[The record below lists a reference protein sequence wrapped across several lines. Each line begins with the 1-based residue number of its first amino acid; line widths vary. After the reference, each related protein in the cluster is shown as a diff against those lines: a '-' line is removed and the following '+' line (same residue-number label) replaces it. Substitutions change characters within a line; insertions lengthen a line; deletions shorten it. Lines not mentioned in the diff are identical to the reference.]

1 MARDVSGRDVP
12 GGNDPSRSDPG
23 RSRHAEWHAAKH
35 AERSQKAALKVE
47 KVADKLGATVDKAS
61 AELAHKSGL
70 LDQLTSRIAGFDVWT
85 RAEPGSRK
93 PRFTRDEIAA
103 AAVKIADDEGFD
115 ALSMRRLAAELGAG
129 TMTLYHYIHT
139 KDELLALLNDSVMG
153 EVVIPDGELPTE
165 WRAAITMVANR
176 SREALQRH
184 PWALEIHDDPAPG
197 PNAAR
202 HFDQSMQAVMSL
214 DLTLGD
220 RFELVT
226 AVDEYVFGFCL
237 LERSLPDEGHDM
249 GAEMIRYMGD
259 LISTGDYPTLAEI
272 ERAYGTDGAFA
283 EFDRQTRDP
292 ERFSRN
298 LDRLL
303 DGFEAGWRRA

>member
-1 MARDVSGRDVP
+1 MGPTPMTAIASSCRQPR
-12 GGNDPSRSDPG
+12 
-23 RSRHAEWHAAKH
+23 
-35 AERSQKAALKVE
+35 LKVE
-47 KVADKLGATVDKAS
+47 QVADKLGAKVDKAS
-61 AELAHKSGL
+61 AELARNAAL
-70 LDQLTSRIAGFDVWT
+70 LDNLTSKLAGFDVWT

-103 AAVKIADDEGFD
+103 AAVKIADEEGFE

-129 TMTLYHYIHT
+129 TMTLYHYVHT

-165 WRAAITMVANR
+165 WRAAITMVATDR
-176 SREALQRH
+176 REALQRH
-184 PWALEIHDDPAPG
+184 PWTLEIHDDPAPG

-214 DLTLGD
+214 DLTLGE

-237 LERSLPDEGHDM
+237 LERTYPEEGHDT
-249 GAEMIRYMGD
+249 GADLIRYMGD
-259 LISTGDYPTLAEI
+259 LIATGDYPALAEI
-272 ERAYGTDGAFA
+272 EREYGTVEAFA
-283 EFDRQTRDP
+283 EFDRQSKDP
-292 ERFSRN
+292 ERFGRN
-298 LDRLL
+298 LARLL
-303 DGFEAGWRRA
+303 DGFEAGWKRAESR

>member
-1 MARDVSGRDVP
+1 MP
-12 GGNDPSRSDPG
+12 QTQ
-23 RSRHAEWHAAKH
+23 HAAKH
-35 AERSQKAALKVE
+35 AERSEKTALKVE
-47 KVADKLGATVDKAS
+47 QVADKIAAKVDKAS
-61 AELAHKSGL
+61 AELAHKSAL

-103 AAVKIADDEGFD
+103 AAVKIADEEGFD

-202 HFDQSMQAVMSL
+202 HFDQSMQAVQSL
-214 DLTLGD
+214 DLTLGE

-237 LERSLPDEGHDM
+237 LERSLPDDGHDI

-259 LISTGDYPTLAEI
+259 LISTGDYPALAEI
-272 ERAYGTDGAFA
+272 EREYGTDGAFA

-298 LDRLL
+298 LERLL
-303 DGFEAGWRRA
+303 DGFEAGWSRSKSR